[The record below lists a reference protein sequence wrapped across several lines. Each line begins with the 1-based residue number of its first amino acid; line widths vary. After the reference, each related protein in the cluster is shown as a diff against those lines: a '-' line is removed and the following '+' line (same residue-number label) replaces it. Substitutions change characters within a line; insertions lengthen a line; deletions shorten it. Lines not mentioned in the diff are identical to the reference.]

1 MTRAQFSQRISCGGL
16 GGTQRWT
23 RRGNVFLL
31 LCPAGGR
38 GEGDSGRGGP
48 ERGDS
53 WKGCRARKRFPI
65 IFQLSG
71 GVMAVSEGQ
80 GGTGSLG
87 DLEAWLPVQSHPV
100 RPAARPLGARSYFL
114 LSPRAPGVGYLAHP
128 SEPIGRQTLRSS
140 LLSRNSEIGLVQ
152 RANASSLPSCSP
164 HGVPGI

>member
-1 MTRAQFSQRISCGGL
+1 MATSSSCCARLGAGVGGTRAGEAQNAGTL
-16 GGTQRWT
+16 GR
-23 RRGNVFLL
+23 V
-31 LCPAGGR
+31 AGHA
-38 GEGDSGRGGP
+38 SVSP
-48 ERGDS
+48 V
-53 WKGCRARKRFPI
+53 
-65 IFQLSG
+65 IFQSSG

-114 LSPRAPGVGYLAHP
+114 LCPRALGVGYLAHP
-128 SEPIGRQTLRSS
+128 LEPIGRQTPRSS
-140 LLSRNSEIGLVQ
+140 LLSLNSEIGLVQ